1 MKIEYD
7 EKKNQTN
14 YSKHGIE
21 FSAVSDLNWDS
32 VISKKDSSKEY
43 GEKRIVSY
51 GFLNERLYV
60 LVWTARDG
68 SVRPISFR
76 KANGRERKE
85 YEEKTR
91 IY

>member
-7 EKKNQTN
+7 EAKNKAN

-21 FSAVSDLNWDS
+21 FSAVSELNWDS
-32 VISKKDSSKEY
+32 VISKNDIRKEY
-43 GEKRIVSY
+43 RIVSY

-60 LVWTARDG
+60 LVWTARNG
-68 SVRPISFR
+68 YIRPISFR
-76 KANGRERKE
+76 KANGRERNE